1 MHEFAVIIFGDWEI
15 VDRMGTKSRTCSN
28 AYALCDPSN
37 TLTTTVRFICVS
49 FRGGNPE
56 ERVAGVT
63 DSSYEDFLLSKF
75 CSFV

>member
-15 VDRMGTKSRTCSN
+15 VDRMGTKSRTCCN
-28 AYALCDPSN
+28 DRALCDPSN

-56 ERVAGVT
+56 ERVAGGKNETVHYARWQVT
-63 DSSYEDFLLSKF
+63 IA
-75 CSFV
+75 